1 MELTIKL
8 LIKRTSGTQEMTV
21 TVPDEASV
29 LDALEVAYRQ
39 DTTLVFRHSCHHA
52 SCGSCGMIINSK
64 EGLACIT
71 PINTVVGNNDIVRLE
86 PMHNFPVIADLAVD
100 TSSFLSKMERINHP
114 LTRQDESQISIHALL
129 SGETKAFDRFE
140 NCIECGLCV
149 SACPIM
155 ATSPDHL
162 GPAVLAAAGRLLQ
175 EPRGRFISLTLAA
188 VNNPHGIWRCHSV
201 FLCSEVCPADV
212 RPAEAIVELRRQLI
226 FVPKGEVKDE
236 FTL

>member
-1 MELTIKL
+1 MELTVKL
-8 LIKRTSGTQEMTV
+8 LIKRKSGTQAMTV
-21 TVPDEASV
+21 TVPEEASV
-29 LDALEVAYRQ
+29 LDALEAAYRQ

-52 SCGSCGMIINSK
+52 SCGSCAMVINSE

-71 PINTVVGNNDIVRLE
+71 PINTVVGNNVVVHLE

-100 TSSFLSKMERINHP
+100 TSSFLSKMERIDRP
-114 LTRQDESQISIHALL
+114 LTRQDESRISFHALL
-129 SGETKAFDRFE
+129 SGETKAFNRFE

-149 SACPIM
+149 SVCPIL
-155 ATSPDHL
+155 AISPDHL

-175 EPRGRFISLTLAA
+175 EPRGRNISQTLAA
-188 VNNPHGIWRCHSV
+188 VNSPHGISRCHSV

-212 RPAEAIVELRRQLI
+212 RPAEAILSLYRRLI
-226 FVPKGEVKDE
+226 FGPKGEIKDE